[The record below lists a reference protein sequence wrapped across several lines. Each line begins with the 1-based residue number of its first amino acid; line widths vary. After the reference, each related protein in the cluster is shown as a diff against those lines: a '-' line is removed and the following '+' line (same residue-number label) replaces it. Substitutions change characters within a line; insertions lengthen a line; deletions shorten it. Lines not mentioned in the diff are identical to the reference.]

1 MIPLLRFILAVLRA
15 ALRELPLSKGLRGHI
30 GEWAVH
36 LALLLELPDATV
48 LRNLLLPHRS
58 GTSQVD
64 LVVVTWG
71 ALYIAEVKTWDAAI
85 EAPGD
90 GGRWVVRYTHR
101 AIHSVPCPIRQ
112 AEGHRQ
118 TVDAVLQ
125 HAGVSCPVWRSVV
138 LEGHRGFSAPAAV
151 HAFAD
156 ASKFAAWVS
165 RHSAT
170 ARSGDVESA
179 LAALK
184 AANIRGRRARREH
197 VARARALREEH
208 RAPIG
213 SYLRPRRI
221 AVTAFLAGM
230 LCGVVYSAMPE
241 AGIPR
246 LVPEVP
252 PAAVDGFA
260 VPSLGPS
267 ALCDELHY
275 ALIGPPDT
283 ATWAFRATG
292 RQGALDTVL
301 KQGAIARALIAL
313 DRFLTGGEISTYRPT
328 ARFVKAAA
336 VGDLLG
342 GSGPYDAYLACR
354 PSSGGSL
361 DHALEGIL
369 LRRASLEQEVSV
381 WTGVH
386 VGFPVRPV
394 TDREDVFLIRF
405 GPSE

>member
-1 MIPLLRFILAVLRA
+1 MIPLFRFILAVLRA
-15 ALRELPLSKGLRGHI
+15 ALRELPLSRGLRGHI
-30 GEWAVH
+30 GEWSVH
-36 LALLLELPDATV
+36 LALLLELPNATV

-64 LVVVTWG
+64 LVVATWG
-71 ALYIAEVKTWDAAI
+71 ALYIVEVKTWDAAI
-85 EAPGD
+85 EALGD
-90 GGRWVVRYTHR
+90 GGPWVLRYTHR
-101 AIHSVPCPIRQ
+101 AVHSAPCPIRQ

-118 TVDAVLQ
+118 TVESVLH

-138 LEGHRGFSAPAAV
+138 LEGHRGFSAPAAI
-151 HAFAD
+151 HAFAN

-165 RHSAT
+165 RHSVT

-197 VARARALREEH
+197 VAKARAFREEQGV
-208 RAPIG
+208 PIG
-213 SYLRPRRI
+213 SHLRPRRI
-221 AVTAFLAGM
+221 AVTAFLAGV
-230 LCGVVYSAMPE
+230 LCAIVYSAMPE
-241 AGIPR
+241 AGRPR
-246 LVPEVP
+246 LVADVP
-252 PAAVDGFA
+252 PAAVDGPA
-260 VPSLGPS
+260 LPLLAPS
-267 ALCDELHY
+267 ACCDELHY
-275 ALIGPPDT
+275 VLIGPPDT

-292 RQGALDTVL
+292 RQGVLDTVL
-301 KQGAIARALIAL
+301 KQGAIARAVIAL

-361 DHALEGIL
+361 GHALEGVL
-369 LRRASLEQEVSV
+369 LRRASLKQEVSV

-386 VGFPVRPV
+386 VGFPAHPA

>member
-15 ALRELPLSKGLRGHI
+15 ALRELPLSRGLRGRI
-30 GEWAVH
+30 GEWSVH
-36 LALLLELPDATV
+36 LALLLELPNATV
-48 LRNLLLPHRS
+48 LRNLLLPQRS

-64 LVVVTWG
+64 LVVATWG
-71 ALYIAEVKTWDAAI
+71 ALYIVEVKTWDAAI
-85 EAPGD
+85 EAPSD
-90 GGRWVVRYTHR
+90 GRRWVLRYTHR
-101 AIHSVPCPIRQ
+101 AIYSAPCPIRQ

-138 LEGHRGFSAPAAV
+138 LEGHRGFSAPTV
-151 HAFAD
+151 IHAFED
-156 ASKFAAWVS
+156 ASKFAEWVS

-197 VARARALREEH
+197 VARARAFREEH

-213 SYLRPRRI
+213 SHLRPRRI
-221 AVTAFLAGM
+221 AVTAFLAGI
-230 LCGVVYSAMPE
+230 LCAIVYSAMPE
-241 AGIPR
+241 AGLPR
-246 LVPEVP
+246 LVADVP
-252 PAAVDGFA
+252 PAAVDGSA
-260 VPSLGPS
+260 VPLLAPS
-267 ALCDELHY
+267 TRCDELHY

-292 RQGALDTVL
+292 RLGALDTVM
-301 KQGAIARALIAL
+301 KQGAIARALIAF
-313 DRFLTGGEISTYRPT
+313 DHFLTGGEISTYRPT

-336 VGDLLG
+336 VGDMLG
-342 GSGPYDAYLACR
+342 GSGPYDAYLACW
-354 PSSGGSL
+354 PSSGESL
-361 DHALEGIL
+361 DHALEGVL
-369 LRRASLEQEVSV
+369 LPRGSLKQEVSV

-386 VGFPVRPV
+386 VGFPHHAVA
-394 TDREDVFLIRF
+394 DREDVFLIRF

>member
-1 MIPLLRFILAVLRA
+1 MIHTWRSLNARSWYWSSVTTRPCYQRHAR
-15 ALRELPLSKGLRGHI
+15 RE
-30 GEWAVH
+30 
-36 LALLLELPDATV
+36 
-48 LRNLLLPHRS
+48 RS
-58 GTSQVD
+58 
-64 LVVVTWG
+64 
-71 ALYIAEVKTWDAAI
+71 E
-85 EAPGD
+85 
-90 GGRWVVRYTHR
+90 
-101 AIHSVPCPIRQ
+101 CPIRQ

-179 LAALK
+179 LAVLK